1 MPDVFVSLVGRS
13 KVGSCL
19 ISSIPHDWNTLT
31 GLKVTKSDTMRAAE
45 ELGLSGAEDR
55 SDGPRR
61 SAPRTVTRVDL
72 AEAVYRCVGLSRKES
87 CILVQSM
94 LDELSDAL
102 IGGGSVK
109 LSSFGR
115 FFVRSKSERI
125 GRNPKT
131 GIEVPITERRVMVF
145 KPSNVLKA
153 RINGLA
159 VADEEDA

>member
-1 MPDVFVSLVGRS
+1 MP
-13 KVGSCL
+13 KCE
-19 ISSIPHDWNTLT
+19 
-31 GLKVTKSDTMRAAE
+31 TMRATGV
-45 ELGLSGAEDR
+45 LGLSVAEHTVDAFQR
-55 SDGPRR
+55 TPQ
-61 SAPRTVTRVDL
+61 RTVTRVDL

-87 CILVQSM
+87 AILVQSV
-94 LDELSDAL
+94 LDELADAL
-102 IGGGSVK
+102 IAGESVK

-115 FFVRSKSERI
+115 FVVRSKSERI

-159 VADEEDA
+159 VADEEDD

>member
-1 MPDVFVSLVGRS
+1 MVPGRPPHGLLRVS
-13 KVGSCL
+13 
-19 ISSIPHDWNTLT
+19 I
-31 GLKVTKSDTMRAAE
+31 
-45 ELGLSGAEDR
+45 
-55 SDGPRR
+55 
-61 SAPRTVTRVDL
+61 
-72 AEAVYRCVGLSRKES
+72 SRKPCTVVS
-87 CILVQSM
+87 VSRATSSGILVQSV
-94 LDELSDAL
+94 LDELADAL
-102 IGGGSVK
+102 IGGESVK

-145 KPSNVLKA
+145 KPSNVLKS